1 MWKTDK
7 NGPDS
12 GIHDTAAGA
21 AMQHSRLR
29 AQMIFFWGLAEV
41 EMYRGRRAAAV
52 NYQVDR

>member
-1 MWKTDK
+1 MWKIDK

-12 GIHDTAAGA
+12 GSHDTAAGA
-21 AMQHSRLR
+21 PMQHCRLR
-29 AQMIFFWGLAEV
+29 AQMIFFWDLAEI